1 MTLASALL
9 LAYLAITA
17 TTTAL
22 PSSRLLRPRQ
32 GGIPPSTSP
41 TSPLIAPLLADTC
54 TDIFG
59 TSGVNAFT
67 RNLFVA
73 GDGWLQGFVSPITGS
88 LCSLSFAVKALQLN
102 PSNATV
108 AVYAADVTKD
118 QIVAGGIKPVT
129 TALASS
135 TNERLT
141 FTFCGNASMF
151 LTEDLTYNF
160 AITFAAASFP
170 NVPLTL
176 AFQNAVNSTG
186 SFFGPSFTPIFT
198 VVNEGIVFNLTTSA
212 VPVSCVGASVSS
224 SSSSLSVV
232 ETSTVAIETSTVNV
246 ATTTT
251 AVVVPETTTV
261 VAAETTTT
269 VPVETTTTTAAVE
282 STIPIIEQT
291 TTAETT
297 AAVETSNT
305 AVITVES
312 STNEPVTTT
321 SIAATSTTAESG
333 ETTTTAVP
341 TLVTSTA
348 EFTIVS
354 TISLLTSTVTAEPTT
369 IGASTSTVGPA
380 TLPTIPSTTTTTTTT
395 TTATATATAVPT
407 TTCTAP
413 LCESCRATA
422 WSSCSAAKAYTTCI
436 NSPTLKLCYRLACA
450 PHQEERDAY
459 LKQCEQLEIWAR
471 YTHDDEIP
479 EKW

>member
-212 VPVSCVGASVSS
+212 VPVSCGGASVSS

-251 AVVVPETTTV
+251 AVVVPETTT
-261 VAAETTTT
+261 ATA

-297 AAVETSNT
+297 AAVETSTT
-305 AVITVES
+305 AIITVES

-321 SIAATSTTAESG
+321 SIAVTSTTG

-341 TLVTSTA
+341 TLATSTA

-354 TISLLTSTVTAEPTT
+354 TISLLTSTATAEPTT

-380 TLPTIPSTTTTTTTT
+380 TLPTIPTTTTT

-413 LCESCRATA
+413 LCDSCRATA

-436 NSPTLKLCYRLACA
+436 DSPTLKLCYRLACA

>member
-212 VPVSCVGASVSS
+212 VPVSCGGASVSS

-232 ETSTVAIETSTVNV
+232 ETSTVATETSTVEV
-246 ATTTT
+246 ATTMTTTTT
-251 AVVVPETTTV
+251 AVVVPETTT
-261 VAAETTTT
+261 ATT

-291 TTAETT
+291 TTMETT
-297 AAVETSNT
+297 AAVETSTT
-305 AVITVES
+305 AIITVES
-312 STNEPVTTT
+312 STIEPVTTT
-321 SIAATSTTAESG
+321 SIAATSTTAESD

-341 TLVTSTA
+341 TFATSTA

-380 TLPTIPSTTTTTTTT
+380 TLPTIPSTTTA
-395 TTATATATAVPT
+395 TATTATATAVPT

-422 WSSCSAAKAYTTCI
+422 WSSCSSAKAYTTCI

>member
-32 GGIPPSTSP
+32 GAIPPSTSP

-59 TSGVNAFT
+59 TSGLNSFT

-88 LCSLSFAVKALQLN
+88 LCSLSFAAKALQLN

-108 AVYAADVTKD
+108 AVYALDVTKD
-118 QIVAGGIKPVT
+118 QIVAGGVKPVT
-129 TALASS
+129 TATTS
-135 TNERLT
+135 TTDERLI

-176 AFQNAVNSTG
+176 AFQTAVNSTG

-212 VPVSCVGASVSS
+212 VPVSCGGAQVSS
-224 SSSSLSVV
+224 SLSSSVV
-232 ETSTVAIETSTVNV
+232 ETST
-246 ATTTT
+246 T
-251 AVVVPETTTV
+251 AVIVPETTTT

-269 VPVETTTTTAAVE
+269 AAVETTTTAVE
-282 STIPIIEQT
+282 STIPIIETT

-297 AAVETSNT
+297 PTVETSTT
-305 AVITVES
+305 AVATTIIES
-312 STNEPVTTT
+312 STTEPVTTT
-321 SIAATSTTAESG
+321 
-333 ETTTTAVP
+333 TTTTTTTTETVETTATP
-341 TLVTSTA
+341 TTATSTA

-354 TISLLTSTVTAEPTT
+354 TISFLTSTLTAEPGST
-369 IGASTSTVGPA
+369 IIAVSTSTVGPA
-380 TLPTIPSTTTTTTTT
+380 TLPTVPATTTTT
-395 TTATATATAVPT
+395 TTATSTATAVPT
-407 TTCTAP
+407 TCIAP

-422 WSSCSAAKAYTTCI
+422 WSSCPTAKAYTTCI

-479 EKW
+479 DKW